1 MKPFHPL
8 LLSALLLAPLAA
20 QGSVLPYLP
29 KNTLMAASLPDITT
43 SIAEFQAMP
52 LAKMWAE
59 PEVQTFVGDA
69 VKMLRKQVDEAL
81 AQAREQHK
89 QGGLPVDPDEVLK
102 LRVESATLAV
112 TKLAVKTTENGLE
125 QDIGLM
131 AHFHFGA
138 SASAW
143 LPLVR
148 MGIDQL
154 VAATEGEFERTDGKL
169 DNETLISLKLKPD
182 SANTSPDLHFVLLA
196 DGLLTGTDLDEVRE
210 TLAAMKAKTTMLGA
224 TADYQAGF
232 ANLDTKGAEMELFLR
247 PSGLVEF
254 GLSAMQ
260 VAEDMGQLE
269 GLAMDGVRRA
279 VDALGLRKLGALSLT
294 QSYMDGKA
302 VNRGFIGA
310 SNVGAESGGAAATG
324 ATAAPA
330 RKVDMA
336 MLKWVPKDAASFAT
350 GSFDVEWLYGM
361 LTKALDAYGPE
372 AAKEF
377 QSALAASE
385 KELGFSL
392 RDDLLLAFGD
402 HYAMWALPQASLN
415 TPPEST
421 ILIKVK
427 DDARVLKAIK
437 GLVAASDGRLE
448 LEEGEKRGI
457 MVYQLSVNAEEIE
470 GLGGMNPLEA
480 YMPTFSFKNGY
491 LVACFS
497 PSDVKRAFAR
507 LDRKEDEPKGD
518 IRGNKEFASIAASI
532 PADVTYFSYVDWKA
546 AFEGYYQIATGLL
559 GFIPMGEDVPLDMAQ
574 IPDSATLTK
583 HLFPSVSYGRV
594 DANGTVTTSMSP
606 IGPEVYALLLAIGIG
621 GGVAVTSM
629 RGF

>member
-20 QGSVLPYLP
+20 QGSALPYLP

-69 VKMLRKQVDEAL
+69 VKMLRKQIDLGL

-89 QGGLPVDPDEVLK
+89 QGELPVDPDEVLK

-112 TKLAVKTTENGLE
+112 TKLAVKTTEEGLK

-232 ANLDTKGAEMELFLR
+232 ASLDSKGAELELFLR

-260 VAEDMGQLE
+260 VAEDMGQLG

-294 QSYMDGKA
+294 QSYTDGKA

-310 SNVGAESGGAAATG
+310 SNVGATG

-336 MLKWVPKDAASFAT
+336 MLKWVPKDAASFGT

-361 LTKALDAYGPE
+361 LTKAIEAYGPE

-402 HYAMWALPQASLN
+402 HFAAWALPQASLN
-415 TPPEST
+415 TPPETT

-437 GLVAASDGRLE
+437 GLVAMSNGLLE

-457 MVYQLSVNAEEIE
+457 MVYQFSVNAEEIE

-532 PADVTYFSYVDWKA
+532 PADVTYFNYIDWKA
-546 AFEGYYQIATGLL
+546 TFEGYYQIATGLL

-594 DANGTVTTSMSP
+594 DANGTVTTSISP
-606 IGPEVYALLLAIGIG
+606 IGPEVYLLGVAIGIG
-621 GGVAVTSM
+621 FGSFVISM